1 MPHFTQYKITL
12 HPEGPLTGWLGHLL
26 HGALFTRIDE
36 TNPALGQVLHDQN
49 RKPFSLRYTLREGA
63 IELFVN
69 VWDDALRAAIPA
81 AFLVGSYAR
90 LSQTNARIVSVVLQ
104 GQLRGNGPAPCKS
117 LCLRFITPTCF
128 QSNGRTLLFP
138 EGRLLCES
146 LRRDWVIAG
155 GGAVPD
161 DAIVA
166 MGAALYPT
174 GYQLQTEKA
183 EFGKFALYGFRGTC
197 EYAID
202 PALSPELR
210 AKLWQMLC
218 ALPYT
223 GVGYK
228 TAQGMGAV
236 VVDSGGKIFY
246 N

>member
-1 MPHFTQYKITL
+1 MPHFIQYKITL
-12 HPEGPLTGWLGHLL
+12 QPEGTLTGWLGHLL
-26 HGALFTRIDE
+26 HGALFARIDE
-36 TNPALGQVLHDQN
+36 INPALGQALHNQK
-49 RKPFSLRYTLREGA
+49 RKPFSLRYTLREEA
-63 IELFVN
+63 IDFIIN

-81 AFLVGSYAR
+81 AFLVGGYVR

-104 GQLRGNGPAPCKS
+104 GQTSGSAPAMRESLR
-117 LCLRFITPTCF
+117 LRFITPACF

-146 LRRDWVIAG
+146 LCRDWAIAG
-155 GGAVPD
+155 GGILPEDSIA
-161 DAIVA
+161 A

-183 EFGKFALYGFRGTC
+183 EFGKFVLHGFRGTC

-202 PALSPELR
+202 SALPPALR
-210 AKLWQMLC
+210 VQLWRMLC

-236 VVDSGGKIFY
+236 ALDMPNS
-246 N
+246 